1 MRVAVIDLG
10 TNTFNLLI
18 AEITEEGIFKKIFSD
33 RIPVK
38 LGEGSINSGY
48 ISPAPFQRGID
59 SLLHYKKL
67 IDKNKVTAVKAFA
80 TSAIRSASN
89 GPDFIRLAQ
98 EVAGIHVETIDG
110 EREAE
115 LIYKGVSTGVELGK
129 TPSLMMDIGGG
140 STEFIICDGFN
151 VFWKKSFLLG
161 AARLLEKFKP
171 EDPIHIETINQINTY
186 FSESLQ
192 ELADAVQ
199 KYKPVQLIGSSGAF
213 DSFVDLIAAEY
224 NKRGLSDRKTE
235 YNISLHD
242 FSLVAEKV
250 IHSTWQQRLAMK
262 GLIPIRV
269 DMIVISFLFVKY
281 ILGTFRMPIFKA
293 STYSLKE
300 GVIAEMLEEV
310 KNKHRK

>member
-18 AEITEEGIFKKIFSD
+18 AEISDEGVFKKIFSD

-38 LGEGSINSGY
+38 LGEGSINSGF
-48 ISPAPFQRGID
+48 ISPIPFQRGID

-67 IDKNKVTAVKAFA
+67 IDKNKVFAVKAFA

-89 GPDFIRLAQ
+89 GKDFIRLAK
-98 EVAGIHVETIDG
+98 EVAGVVVETIDG

-115 LIYKGVSTGVELGK
+115 LIYKGVSAAVDMDGI
-129 TPSLMMDIGGG
+129 PSLMMDIGGG
-140 STEFIICDGFN
+140 STEFIICDKHRI
-151 VFWKKSFLLG
+151 FWKKSFLLG

-171 EDPIHIETINQINTY
+171 EDPIHYETIYDINNY
-186 FSESLQ
+186 FDESLE
-192 ELADAVQ
+192 ELSLAIDKFA
-199 KYKPVQLIGSSGAF
+199 PVQLIGSSGAF
-213 DSFVDLIAAEY
+213 DSFVDLIAAERG
-224 NKRGLSDRKTE
+224 KRGLTDRKTE
-235 YNISLHD
+235 YTIDLDD
-242 FSLVAEKV
+242 FYVIADKV

-281 ILGTFRMPIFKA
+281 VIEKYKIAVFKT
-293 STYSLKE
+293 SIYSLKE
-300 GVIAEMLEEV
+300 GVIEEMLEEMK
-310 KNKHRK
+310 KNRAS